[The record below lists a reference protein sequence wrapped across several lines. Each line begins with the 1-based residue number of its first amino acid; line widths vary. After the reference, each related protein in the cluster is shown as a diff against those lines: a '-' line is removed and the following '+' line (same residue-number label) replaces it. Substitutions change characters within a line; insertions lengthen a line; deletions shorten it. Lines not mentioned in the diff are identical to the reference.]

1 MRVSLVKINAYNG
14 KYYNK
19 VYNYS
24 TEEFD
29 LEKKQ
34 SDEYK
39 AFNMFDL
46 KLAFGLGMTV
56 SEKVDVK
63 FGYNLGLLNRSFVK
77 NDDTTKYSAHSNVL
91 YFGVIYNL

>member
-1 MRVSLVKINAYNG
+1 MRVSLVKIN
-14 KYYNK
+14 
-19 VYNYS
+19 
-24 TEEFD
+24 
-29 LEKKQ
+29 
-34 SDEYK
+34 

-91 YFGVIYNL
+91 YFGVTYNF

>member
-1 MRVSLVKINAYNG
+1 MLGRFFERS
-14 KYYNK
+14 
-19 VYNYS
+19 
-24 TEEFD
+24 
-29 LEKKQ
+29 
-34 SDEYK
+34 
-39 AFNMFDL
+39 FNMFDL